1 MILWYT
7 YKKDYVSEVVMRTG
21 AIYIIK
27 NDINEKVYIGQT
39 TMTVHERFMTH
50 MKPST
55 VKQRSGYKLYMAV
68 KKYGKEHFYVET
80 LESNIPLEELDTK
93 EIQYIAQY
101 DSYYNGYNSTK
112 GGDGRIINLI
122 ENENELLEKAKH
134 GVPAT
139 ELAKYYGVN
148 KATIYRTLHKL
159 NFYYYEVDE
168 ESVVDAAMSGMKQA
182 DIAILFGIDKMTVQR
197 VLRRKDIRFHKQRV
211 DMREEFSAEAIRR
224 DYDAQLSIEDIC
236 KKHNITHT
244 TFYRIKKQ
252 YSFPTRKQLYTNVTQ
267 RNDIE
272 LMKKDYFN
280 GLKTQELCAKYHLS
294 AGSLYR
300 IIETYKWGKRRK

>member
-1 MILWYT
+1 
-7 YKKDYVSEVVMRTG
+7 MRTG
-21 AIYIIK
+21 SIYIIK
-27 NDINEKVYIGQT
+27 NDINKKVYIGQT

-55 VKQRSGYKLYMAV
+55 AKQRSSYKLYMAV

-101 DSYYNGYNSTK
+101 DSYNNGYNSTK

-122 ENENELLEKAKH
+122 ENESELLEKAKQ
-134 GVPAT
+134 GIPAT
-139 ELAKYYGVN
+139 ELAKFYGVN

-159 NFYYYEVDE
+159 GFYYYEVDE
-168 ESVVDAAMSGMKQA
+168 EAVAEAAKSGMKQG
-182 DIAILFGIDKMTVQR
+182 DIATLFGIDKMTVQR
-197 VLRRKDIRFHKQRV
+197 ILRRMDIRFHKQRI
-211 DMREEFSAEAIRR
+211 DMRKEFSIDEIRR
-224 DYDAQLSIEDIC
+224 DYDSQLSIEDIC
-236 KKHNITHT
+236 KKYNITHT

-252 YSFPTRKQLYTNVTQ
+252 YSFPTRQQLYTNVTQ

-272 LMKKDYFN
+272 LIKEDYFK
-280 GLKTQELCAKYHLS
+280 GLKTQELCAKYNLS

-300 IIETYKWGKRRK
+300 IIETYKWGKRRI